1 MEISD
6 KYYEA
11 SELTPAY
18 PVHPG
23 GLIGDEIKE
32 RGVSQKDF
40 ARKIGMQPSQLSAII
55 HGARSITPAVAAKLE
70 SGFENI
76 PAGFWLRLQEKY
88 KVDLQRFKLKPL
100 DLVSGY
106 VPDSGVGMA
115 ALAEPEVEYVERLR
129 FSITV
134 PEKDQEILKMLAS
147 RLGWGVPQLI

>member
-115 ALAEPEVEYVERLR
+115 TLAEPEVEYVERLR